1 MWFGRFGDFSLVV
14 ACWVTMPPTWGSAL
28 AMLTST
34 CFVFVFPPSFPSLNL
49 LETSLNLLTHGKT
62 QIPLRL
68 RGLVASPFIK
78 ALWPKRIE
86 KTEQF
91 RSREKSERQAASQ
104 EDS

>member
-1 MWFGRFGDFSLVV
+1 MWFGQFGDFSLVV

-34 CFVFVFPPSFPSLNL
+34 YFVFVFPPSFSSLTL
-49 LETSLNLLTHGKT
+49 LETSSNLLTHSKT

-68 RGLVASPFIK
+68 RGLMTSPFIK
-78 ALWPKRIE
+78 ALWPNRIE

-91 RSREKSERQAASQ
+91 RSIEKPE
-104 EDS
+104 